1 MPPRS
6 VSNARK
12 GEIAVIGSILTGK
25 KPLVSITSDTRVSAI
40 AELLYTNRIGA
51 VLVIEAGKIV
61 GLVSE
66 RDICAGLHTHGV
78 AILAARAVDI
88 MTAAVV
94 TAPPDLGVPAAMAI
108 MTERRFRHL
117 PVVESGHVLGVVS
130 IGDLVKVR
138 LDEAEAEAEAMKA
151 YISS

>member
-1 MPPRS
+1 L
-6 VSNARK
+6 
-12 GEIAVIGSILTGK
+12 IGSILTGK
-25 KPLVSITSDTRVSAI
+25 KSLVSVTPDTRVSAI

-51 VLVIEAGKIV
+51 VLVIEAGVIV

-66 RDICAGLHTHGV
+66 RDICAGLHTHGA
-78 AILAARAVDI
+78 AILDARSADV

-94 TAPPDLGVPAAMAI
+94 TAPPDMDVAAAMAI
-108 MTERRFRHL
+108 MTQRRFRHL
-117 PVVESGHVLGVVS
+117 PVVESGRVLGVVS

-138 LDEAEAEAEAMKA
+138 LDEAEAEADAMKT

>member
-1 MPPRS
+1 M
-6 VSNARK
+6 
-12 GEIAVIGSILTGK
+12 IGSILTGK
-25 KPLVSITSDTRVSAI
+25 KPLVSVPPDTRVSAI
-40 AELLYTNRIGA
+40 AELLYSNRIGA
-51 VLVIEAGKIV
+51 VLVIEAGQIV

-66 RDICAGLHTHGV
+66 RDICAGLHTHGA
-78 AILAARAVDI
+78 AILSVSAADI

-94 TAPPDLGVPAAMAI
+94 TAAPDLGIAAAMEI

-117 PVVESGHVLGVVS
+117 PVVESGIVLGVVS

>member
-1 MPPRS
+1 M
-6 VSNARK
+6 
-12 GEIAVIGSILTGK
+12 IGSILTGK
-25 KPLVSITSDTRVSAI
+25 KPLVSVSPDTRVSAI

-51 VLVIEAGKIV
+51 VLVIEAGAIA

-66 RDICAGLHTHGV
+66 RDICAGLHTHGA
-78 AILAARAVDI
+78 AILTARADEI

-94 TAPPDLGVPAAMAI
+94 TATPDLSIAAAMEI
-108 MTERRFRHL
+108 MTQRRFRHL
-117 PVVESGHVLGVVS
+117 PVVESGRVLGVVS

-138 LDEAEAEAEAMKA
+138 LDETEAEAEAMKA

>member
-1 MPPRS
+1 
-6 VSNARK
+6 
-12 GEIAVIGSILTGK
+12 VIGSILTGK
-25 KPLVSITSDTRVSAI
+25 KPLVSVSPDTRVSAI

-51 VLVIEAGKIV
+51 VLVIEAGAIA

-66 RDICAGLHTHGV
+66 RDICAGLHTHGA
-78 AILAARAVDI
+78 AILAATAAEI

-94 TAPPDLGVPAAMAI
+94 TANPDLSIAAAMEI
-108 MTERRFRHL
+108 MTQRRFRHL
-117 PVVESGHVLGVVS
+117 PVVESGRVLGVVS